1 MNAMVNY
8 RRTFV
13 VKYAGYVEDGDNEAG
28 FGEAECPI
36 KVGCVTVAQQEDGIN
51 HCSYHSYPA

>member
-1 MNAMVNY
+1 MYSIDEKCRTRKMNAMVNY

-13 VKYAGYVEDGDNEAG
+13 VKYAGYVEDSDNEAG

-36 KVGCVTVAQQEDGIN
+36 KVRCVTVA
-51 HCSYHSYPA
+51 